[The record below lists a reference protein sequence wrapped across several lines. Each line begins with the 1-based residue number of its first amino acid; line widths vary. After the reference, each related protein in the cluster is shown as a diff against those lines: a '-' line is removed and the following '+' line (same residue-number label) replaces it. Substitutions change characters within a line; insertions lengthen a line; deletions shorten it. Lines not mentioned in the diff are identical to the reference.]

1 MAMSIQGQIKFAIRG
16 VSAASV
22 LALCGAI
29 ASAAEAE
36 RSEPRSAAVAIR
48 FDPHILVDQFGYRPA
63 DPKVAV
69 IRDPQVGYDHA
80 DQITPGPRYE
90 VRRAGDGAVSLS
102 AVITP
107 WNGGAREAS
116 SGDIGWWFDF
126 SSVNQPGVYFIYDPS
141 RNARSAVFR
150 IDEMVY
156 RDVLKAALRTYF
168 YQRSG
173 FAKQRPYADECW
185 TDALSYAGPNQDLQA
200 RDVTDRDN
208 RGKIRNLA
216 GGWFDAGDTN
226 KYVTF
231 ANGAVH
237 QLLTAYQTNPGVFTD
252 DYRIPESGNGIP
264 DIIDEIRW
272 ELDWVG
278 RMQFPDGSVALKV
291 GDIVNT
297 KGGAPSTDASPR
309 YYVPACTS
317 STIAAAGMFA
327 HAAYVFTEIG
337 PLAVEA
343 HSLRA
348 RAIAAWKNYQG
359 SAVKQTACDSGE
371 VRSSKAD
378 WSEMDQAQEAVV
390 AAVYL
395 FALTG
400 DQAYGDYVKSHY
412 RDTRPYHDMGW
423 SRYNADQGEALLF
436 YTALP
441 DSDPSLKQALL
452 ADKLSDVKAGNKI
465 YGFVPE
471 DDLYRAFLHDPQYHW
486 GSNAPRANYGNTN
499 LDVLTYNLMPSQAL
513 TYQTRALEIL
523 HYFHGV
529 NPFALVYL
537 SNMYGYGATRSVN
550 ELYHAW
556 FWAGSQWSDARQ
568 SQCGPAPGFV
578 PGGPNADAANS
589 GVPVSIA
596 PPTGQPPQKSYK
608 DWNIAWPDKAYAIN
622 EPGIYYQASYI
633 RLLSYFAH

>member
-1 MAMSIQGQIKFAIRG
+1 MNIQGQAKFG
-16 VSAASV
+16 VRCVIAAV
-22 LALCGAI
+22 LLIFRPI

-36 RSEPRSAAVAIR
+36 RSPSPSAAGSVR

-69 IRDPQVGYDHA
+69 IRNPQVGYDHA
-80 DQITPGPRYE
+80 DQIAPGPRYE
-90 VRRAGDGAVSLS
+90 VRRAEDGAVSLS
-102 AVITP
+102 AAIAP
-107 WNGGAREAS
+107 WNGGSREAS

-126 SSVNQPGVYFIYDPS
+126 SGLNQPGVYFIYDPS
-141 RNARSAVFR
+141 RNVRSATFR
-150 IDEMVY
+150 IDKMVY
-156 RDVLKAALRTYF
+156 RDVLKAAVRTYF

-173 FAKQRPYADECW
+173 FAKQQPYADKCW

-200 RDVTDRDN
+200 RDITDRGN
-208 RGKIRNLA
+208 KGKVRNLA
-216 GGWFDAGDTN
+216 GGWFDAGDTS

-237 QLLTAYQTNPGVFTD
+237 QLLTAYQTTPGVFTD

-264 DIIDEIRW
+264 DILDEIRW

-297 KGGAPSTDASPR
+297 KGGAPSTDDSPR

-327 HAAYVFTEIG
+327 HAAYVFRDLDT
-337 PLAVEA
+337 LAVEA
-343 HSLRA
+343 HTLRA
-348 RAIAAWKNYQG
+348 RAIAAWKNYQAN
-359 SAVKQTACDSGE
+359 AVKQTACDSGE

-378 WSEMDQAQEAVV
+378 WSEADQAQEAVV
-390 AAVYL
+390 AAIYL

-400 DQAYGDYVKSHY
+400 DPTYGDYVKAHY
-412 RDTRPYHDMGW
+412 RDTKPYHDVGW
-423 SRYNADQGEALLF
+423 SRYNADQGESLLF
-436 YTALP
+436 YAALP
-441 DSDPSLKQALL
+441 ESDPSLRQSLL
-452 ADKLSDVKAGNKI
+452 ADKLNDVKAGNQI

-471 DDLYRAFLHDPQYHW
+471 DDLYRAFLHGPQYHW

-499 LDVLTYNLMPSQAL
+499 LDVLTYNLLPSQAL

-529 NPFALVYL
+529 NPFAMVYL

-568 SQCGPAPGFV
+568 SLCGPAPGFV
-578 PGGPNADAANS
+578 PGGPNADAAGS
-589 GVPVSIA
+589 GVPTSLS

-608 DWNIAWPDKAYAIN
+608 DWNIAWPDKAYVIN

-633 RLLSYFAH
+633 RLLSYFAQ

>member
-1 MAMSIQGQIKFAIRG
+1 MNIDGQAKFSIFGLT
-16 VSAASV
+16 AASV
-22 LALCGAI
+22 LALFGMI
-29 ASAAEAE
+29 ASAAEVD
-36 RSEPRSAAVAIR
+36 RSPSSSLGAAGAIR

-80 DQITPGPRYE
+80 DQITPGQRYE
-90 VRRAGDGAVSLS
+90 VRRAEDGAVSLS
-102 AVITP
+102 GAISA
-107 WNGGAREAS
+107 WNDGSREAS
-116 SGDIGWWFDF
+116 SGDMGWWFDF
-126 SSVNQPGVYFIYDPS
+126 SGVNVPGVYFIYDPS
-141 RNARSAVFR
+141 RNVRSAVFR
-150 IDEMVY
+150 INEMVY
-156 RDVLKAALRTYF
+156 RDVLKAAVRTYF

-173 FAKQRPYADECW
+173 FAKQRPYADQCW

-200 RDVTDRDN
+200 HDVTDRDN
-208 RGKIRNLA
+208 KSKIRNLA

-237 QLLTAYQTNPGVFTD
+237 QLLTAYQTTPSVFTD
-252 DYRIPESGNGIP
+252 DYGIPESGNGIP
-264 DIIDEIRW
+264 DILDEIRW

-278 RMQFPDGSVALKV
+278 RMQYPNGSVALKV

-297 KGGAPSTDASPR
+297 KGGAPSTDDSPR
-309 YYVPACTS
+309 FYVPACTS
-317 STIAAAGMFA
+317 STLAAAGMFA
-327 HAAYVFTEIG
+327 HAAYVFKDFDA
-337 PLAVEA
+337 LAVDA
-343 HSLRA
+343 HSLKA
-348 RAIAAWKNYQG
+348 RAIAAWKNYQA
-359 SAVKQTACDSGE
+359 SATKQTACDSGE

-378 WSEMDQAQEAVV
+378 WNETDQAQEAVV

-400 DQAYGDYVKSHY
+400 DQAYSDYVKAHY
-412 RDTRPYHDMGW
+412 RETKPYHDVGW

-436 YTALP
+436 YAGLP
-441 DSDPSLKQALL
+441 NSDPSLKQSLL
-452 ADKLSDVKAGNKI
+452 ADKLNDVKAGNQV
-465 YGFVPE
+465 YGFGPA

-499 LDVLTYNLMPSQAL
+499 LDVLTYNLMPTQAL

-529 NPFALVYL
+529 NPFAMVYL

-550 ELYHAW
+550 QLYHAW
-556 FWAGSQWSDARQ
+556 FWAGSQWGDARH

-578 PGGPNADAANS
+578 PGGPNADAAGA
-589 GVPVSIA
+589 GVPSSIS